1 MDKNERFNY
10 EKSVLKEQANWVYPI
25 IQARD
30 GKAIALVG
38 GKGVHAIHQMID
50 RHIADYIQDGQVD
63 FNGLIALL
71 RDKYPDIQTERQIQ
85 DLEDVARDKCKLY
98 FAK

>member
-1 MDKNERFNY
+1 MGNNERFKY
-10 EKSVLKEQANWVYPI
+10 EKSVLKEQADWKYPI

-30 GKAIALVG
+30 GKAIALVA

-50 RHIADYIQDGQVD
+50 SHIADYIQEGQVD

-71 RDKYPDIQTERQIQ
+71 RDKYPGIQTERQIQ
-85 DLEDVARDKCKLY
+85 DLEDVARDKCKRYL
-98 FAK
+98 